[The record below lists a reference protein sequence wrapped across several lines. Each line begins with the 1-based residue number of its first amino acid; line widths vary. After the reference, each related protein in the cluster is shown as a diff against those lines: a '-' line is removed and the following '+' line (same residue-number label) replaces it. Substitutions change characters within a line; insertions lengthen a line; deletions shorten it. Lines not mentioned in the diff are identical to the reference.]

1 MTVGDGGWAT
11 PAPPLEL
18 DKLVTSMPCASW
30 ARSSRRHRPTLGVR
44 TRLIKTAT
52 VMRGEDGHPVSRPP
66 VATPPMV
73 ITLRPVRDRVG
84 LMQLRDP
91 AHHVSPRAIVFWTVR
106 AVPGW
111 LILLAVQLLWFLTSR
126 DHEGLR
132 VAALAVT
139 VVLASA
145 HLIVMPRW
153 RYRVHRWEV
162 TDNAVH
168 TQSGWLSQERR
179 IAPISRVQ
187 TVDTERGPLE
197 QLFRLANVTV
207 TTASAAGPLRIHG
220 LDRATADGLVAQLT
234 EITSRSQGDA
244 T

>member
-1 MTVGDGGWAT
+1 MII
-11 PAPPLEL
+11 PLW
-18 DKLVTSMPCASW
+18 S
-30 ARSSRRHRPTLGVR
+30 
-44 TRLIKTAT
+44 
-52 VMRGEDGHPVSRPP
+52 
-66 VATPPMV
+66 
-73 ITLRPVRDRVG
+73 VRDRVG

-111 LILLAVQLLWFLTSR
+111 LIVLAAQLLWFVASR
-126 DHEGLR
+126 DHEVLR

-139 VVLASA
+139 ALFASA

-162 TDNAVH
+162 TDNAVY

-234 EITSRSQGDA
+234 EITSRSEGDA